1 MSKKDRERRN
11 NSVEQIVL
19 YIIRELLQIALIVA
33 LTLQIRESIRNAGK
47 MDRLERDV
55 TMLKA
60 ELEIMKRH

>member
-1 MSKKDRERRN
+1 M
-11 NSVEQIVL
+11 EQIVL

-60 ELEIMKRH
+60 EAEMWKMRK